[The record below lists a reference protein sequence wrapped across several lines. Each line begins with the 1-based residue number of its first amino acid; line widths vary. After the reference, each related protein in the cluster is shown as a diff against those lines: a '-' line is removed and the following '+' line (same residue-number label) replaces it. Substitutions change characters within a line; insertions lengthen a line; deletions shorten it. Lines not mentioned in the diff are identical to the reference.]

1 MRFLFASVAAYPK
14 LCVWIDART
23 PEVDG
28 DAVNAWLALEGDA
41 NSENVTVM
49 PFWRGS
55 NGPED
60 VGERAWRWA
69 AMVGRLARSDERCA
83 WTMLVTTSTFVFL
96 PAVQERLACMNEQ
109 EPLVF
114 GRLAGRMNPKYPR
127 IGGIPTPVPWL
138 SAGIVISAGAL
149 EVHQRG

>member
-1 MRFLFASVAAYPK
+1 
-14 LCVWIDART
+14 
-23 PEVDG
+23 
-28 DAVNAWLALEGDA
+28 
-41 NSENVTVM
+41 
-49 PFWRGS
+49 
-55 NGPED
+55 
-60 VGERAWRWA
+60 
-69 AMVGRLARSDERCA
+69 MVGRLARSDERCA

-149 EVHQRG
+149 EVPAMRLLESDICTQELAATLELRSGNETNADGVATNAEQVG